1 MLLMLLLLLLFMLAA
16 LLLAA
21 LLLAAL
27 LLAAL
32 LLAPLLVSSLAAAAA
47 AALQDGSCR
56 SLCISSEMKSG
67 WLTSTSKTSESGCE
81 LDDVDGDGDLN
92 GSTFGDDDACA
103 DFDDWCGCGG
113 HNQAD
118 SPSPAIGP

>member
-1 MLLMLLLLLLFMLAA
+1 MLLMPLLLLLLFMLAA
-16 LLLAA
+16 LLLAP
-21 LLLAAL
+21 LLASA
-27 LLAAL
+27 LAAT
-32 LLAPLLVSSLAAAAA
+32 AAA

-92 GSTFGDDDACA
+92 GGTFGDDDACA
-103 DFDDWCGCGG
+103 DCDDWCGCGG